1 MWTLL
6 REFMK
11 TGAVIPSPVGGLR
24 KSEHCVLGKTSA
36 KFLWEIQGY
45 MTVDAYASHCL
56 EYICD
61 I

>member
-1 MWTLL
+1 
-6 REFMK
+6 MK